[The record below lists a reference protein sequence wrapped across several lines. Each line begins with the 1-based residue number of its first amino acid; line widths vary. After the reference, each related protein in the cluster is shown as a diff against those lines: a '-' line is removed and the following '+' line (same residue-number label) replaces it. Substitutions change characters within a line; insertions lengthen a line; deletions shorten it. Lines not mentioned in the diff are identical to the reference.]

1 MYSRG
6 VSRLDTPHRMS
17 GSWRNRAC
25 GVELHG
31 GWGNGPKPEHQ
42 QRVVAHRR
50 ARPRKRGADLIQLPD
65 NAQQNAPQD
74 ETRPADLV
82 VANGDLEQIELETPT
97 EDLPTTNPKVEAEAD
112 DAALDVE
119 DSTRLYLREIA
130 RVPLLTAEEE
140 VVLAKALE
148 LGRQIHTDPWTALLD
163 LHEWTLHETE
173 ATARAKHP
181 VYALPSGAEA
191 HRIVRSAIADD
202 SAGDLLVTAPRF
214 GFTEAL
220 RAAKGSPAEELLERA
235 RALRAVYNERLDADA
250 FLALLDWVHAVARR
264 PAFRDEKTLNA
275 MLDWARDEV
284 AIPALRR
291 WVEAGRDAK
300 VLEQLGYRP
309 DVDGST
315 GVLVEQGKV
324 ARDHMT
330 SANLRLVVANAKKY
344 MNHGLGLLDLI
355 QEGNAGLMRAVDKFE
370 WQRGFKFSTYATWW
384 IRQAIQRGVADQSR
398 TIRVPVH
405 MVETM
410 QRVTRTTRELTAKL
424 GREPTPAEIAATL
437 SEDPR
442 WKITPE
448 RVEEVK
454 RYGRMPVSLASPI
467 GEDGDT
473 ELGELIEDEDAVSP
487 LDAATNQLLK
497 EQLDHVLDSLDGRE
511 ERVLRLRFGLDDGR
525 QRTLEEV
532 GNEFGLTRE
541 RIRQI
546 ESHALRKLRHPS
558 RSRKLREFASE

>member
-1 MYSRG
+1 MADGSDPRPECTAGEG
-6 VSRLDTPHRMS
+6 VSPRASPASGDPLIQFPDNSQLHDTEP
-17 GSWRNRAC
+17 A
-25 GVELHG
+25 E
-31 GWGNGPKPEHQ
+31 P
-42 QRVVAHRR
+42 VVA
-50 ARPRKRGADLIQLPD
+50 AD
-65 NAQQNAPQD
+65 
-74 ETRPADLV
+74 E
-82 VANGDLEQIELETPT
+82 LEQIELETVVDDVPIA
-97 EDLPTTNPKVEAEAD
+97 PQAKAESSADPDADDDADADAAAD

-140 VVLAKALE
+140 VVLAKAIE
-148 LGRQIHTDPWTALLD
+148 LGVRIRTEPWTAVLD

-181 VYALPSGAEA
+181 MYALPFGAEA
-191 HRIVRSAIADD
+191 HRIVRSALVDD

-214 GFTEAL
+214 GFTEAI
-220 RAAKGSPAEELLERA
+220 RAAHGGPAFDLLDRA
-235 RALRAVYNERLDADA
+235 RALRAVYNERLDAES
-250 FLALLDWVHAVARR
+250 FLALLDWAHAVGHH
-264 PAFRDEKTLNA
+264 PALREDKSLKA
-275 MLDWARDEV
+275 MLAWARDEV

-291 WVEAGRDAK
+291 WVETGSEDDSLAA
-300 VLEQLGYRP
+300 LGYRP
-309 DVDGST
+309 EAGDDAT
-315 GVLVEQGKV
+315 GVLIGQAKA
-324 ARDHMT
+324 ARDHMI

-344 MNHGLGLLDLI
+344 VNRGLGFLDLI

-410 QRVTRTTRELTAKL
+410 QRVTKTTRELTVQL
-424 GREPTPAEIAATL
+424 GREPTSAEIAATL

-442 WKITPE
+442 WTITPE
-448 RVEEVK
+448 RVDEVK
-454 RYGRMPVSLASPI
+454 RYGRTPISLETPI

-473 ELGELIEDEDAVSP
+473 EFGSLIEDESAVSP
-487 LDAATNQLLK
+487 VDAATSQLLR
-497 EQLDHVLDSLDGRE
+497 EQIDRVLDSLDDRE

-525 QRTLEEV
+525 PRTLEEV
-532 GNEFGLTRE
+532 GQEFGLTRE

-558 RSRKLREFASE
+558 RSRKLREYA